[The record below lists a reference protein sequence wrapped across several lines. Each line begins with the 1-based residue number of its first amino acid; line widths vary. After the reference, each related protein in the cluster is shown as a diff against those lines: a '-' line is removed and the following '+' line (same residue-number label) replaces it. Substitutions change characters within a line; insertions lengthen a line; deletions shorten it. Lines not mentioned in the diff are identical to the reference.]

1 MKLVEFVKRNISIL
15 SFLGFLFL
23 IVFLFSIL
31 LIDKKG
37 NDGDIIFVFIY
48 ILLPVSILFLI
59 IDFVLKKLIINR
71 LNLNFLQL
79 SILLLLFLYYSFTY
93 NK

>member
-1 MKLVEFVKRNISIL
+1 MKLVEFVKRNISVF

-23 IVFLFSIL
+23 IIFLFSIL

-59 IDFVLKKLIINR
+59 IDFVLKKIIKSR
-71 LNLNFLQL
+71 LNLNYLQL
-79 SILLLLFLYYSFTY
+79 SILLLLFLCLYL
-93 NK
+93 